1 LILPVYPDFIFFEK
15 NRKCE
20 NMGIEILEMEVPAQV
35 DKKGRVTISKN
46 VRRLLGIEEGDF
58 LLLKIKKVE

>member
-1 LILPVYPDFIFFEK
+1 
-15 NRKCE
+15 
-20 NMGIEILEMEVPAQV
+20 MGIEILEMEVPAQV